1 MVAPVSPADRRR
13 ADRHQVLGAL
23 TLRRYDPQGYYDAV
37 TMFLRNVS
45 ATGLCGIYA
54 AERSISGR
62 DELVLELPTGDLRP
76 LEVVWQEE
84 TPDALYHVGCR
95 MRRTQEAAAS

>member
-13 ADRHQVLGAL
+13 ADRHEVLGAL
-23 TLRRYDPQGYYDAV
+23 TLRRYGPHGFYDAV

-54 AERSISGR
+54 ADRGISGR

-84 TPDALYHVGCR
+84 TPEALHQVGCR
-95 MRRTQEAAAS
+95 MRRKDEDASS